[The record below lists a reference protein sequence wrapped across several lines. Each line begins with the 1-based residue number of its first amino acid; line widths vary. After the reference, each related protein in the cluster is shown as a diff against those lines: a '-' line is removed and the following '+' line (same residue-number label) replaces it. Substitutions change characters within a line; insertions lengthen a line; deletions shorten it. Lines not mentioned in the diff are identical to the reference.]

1 MERIALIGLG
11 RISEYYTAGIAASPR
26 FQLCAV
32 CDLLPEAASADIY
45 GGYPFYCDYRELIAA
60 EKPDWILISTPPK
73 THFEIASYAL
83 SQGVSV
89 LTEKPATRTL
99 AELDALCA
107 LSEKTGAAFDVMFHW
122 QWGAE
127 IPALAAILA
136 EGGLER
142 ADIEIRDPY
151 SADGHAINADRFGM
165 QGVWLDSGVNAL
177 SMLKALLPME
187 RVSLRTV
194 EAERCTASGQP
205 IFVSVCLDVDG
216 VPITLTVDWRQHD
229 DPKRSLFV
237 VNGEEIVVDHMA
249 QTLKR
254 GEKTQSFYAQN
265 RLLQHYLDFFLHADI
280 GAGLADAHRIHEI
293 LFEVNERL

>member
-11 RISEYYTAGIAASPR
+11 RISKYYTAGIAASPR

-45 GGYPFYCDYRELIAA
+45 GGYPFYRDYRALIAA
-60 EKPDWILISTPPK
+60 EKPDWVLISTPPK

-89 LTEKPATRTL
+89 LTEKPATCTL
-99 AELDALCA
+99 EEFDALCA
-107 LSEKTGAAFDVMFHW
+107 LSKRTGAAFDVMFHW

-142 ADIEIRDPY
+142 AEIEIRDPY
-151 SADGHAINADRFGM
+151 SANGHAINPERFGM

-187 RVSLRTV
+187 RVALRAV
-194 EAERCTASGQP
+194 EVERCTAGGQP
-205 IFVSVCLDVDG
+205 IFVSACLDVDG

-237 VNGEEIVVDHMA
+237 VNGEEIAVDHMA
-249 QTLKR
+249 QTLRR
-254 GEKTQSFYAQN
+254 GEKTQSFYTQN
-265 RLLQHYLDFFLHADI
+265 RLLQHYLDFFLHADV
-280 GAGLADAHRIHEI
+280 GAGLADARRIHEI